1 MGITSAQ
8 KVPFRSISE
17 HFQGS
22 GPGCQQELIW
32 SARGS
37 SFWLPRELIFCDRM
51 GTHFRS
57 RADAGEPTRA
67 RLCALSR
74 KPSIAAMLAV
84 TISVSLAL
92 FPLSHPPRTACCLIV
107 HAAQRSCSLVPRFSS
122 ARFTNFIELPLH
134 TSQVTEARKGA

>member
-1 MGITSAQ
+1 MPEGA
-8 KVPFRSISE
+8 
-17 HFQGS
+17 HFGF
-22 GPGCQQELIW
+22 P
-32 SARGS
+32 GS
-37 SFWLPRELIFCDRM
+37 SFFAVESELIFKVAR
-51 GTHFRS
+51 TRVS
-57 RADAGEPTRA
+57 RLKHD
-67 RLCALSR
+67 CALSR